1 MDYIYSIVMGIVQGL
16 TEFLPVSSS
25 GHLTLVQHIFG
36 VDGESNF
43 FFNIM
48 LHVGT
53 LFAVC
58 VFYYKLL
65 WSLIKSFFGLIKK
78 IFTGKFSW
86 KNRTDD
92 ENMIF
97 MLIIGLLPLFLL
109 FVPVPGTDMVFKD
122 VSEMFSGNK
131 YLIYVASFL
140 VITSILLW
148 IGIACNKRTCTHAI
162 HSRKDLENEDGRKNY
177 NVLDAICVGV
187 MQVFATLPGISR
199 SGSTLAVGEM
209 RGINKQKAIDYTP
222 EETSLYYYLGLAK
235 YLNKDDAGAL
245 EALRKGAANIKEDTP
260 MEISSRI
267 YMISGDILH
276 SMNLPEEAYA
286 AYDSCLNIN
295 PNEISCLN
303 NYAYYLSE
311 ENRDL
316 KRAEQMSYKT
326 IKAEPEN
333 VSYLDTYAWILYM
346 QKRYEEARIY
356 IDQALKNDSTQ
367 TSSVIWEHAGD
378 IYIRLGLKSDASNYW
393 QKAIDSGADNA
404 TEIRKKIARTKK

>member
-109 FVPVPGTDMVFKD
+109 FVPVPGTNMVFKD

-148 IGIACNKRTCTHAI
+148 IGIACNKHTCTHAI

-209 RGINKQKAIDYTP
+209 RGINKQKAIDYTFI
-222 EETSLYYYLGLAK
+222 LGIPTILASAVFE
-235 YLNKDDAGAL
+235 LKDAL
-245 EALRKGAANIKEDTP
+245 G
-260 MEISSRI
+260 S
-267 YMISGDILH
+267 
-276 SMNLPEEAYA
+276 
-286 AYDSCLNIN
+286 
-295 PNEISCLN
+295 
-303 NYAYYLSE
+303 
-311 ENRDL
+311 
-316 KRAEQMSYKT
+316 
-326 IKAEPEN
+326 N
-333 VSYLDTYAWILYM
+333 VSPTAEIGIVPLIIGMVVSAVVGYLAIIIFKWFLKTDKMYIFA
-346 QKRYEEARIY
+346 IY
-356 IDQALKNDSTQ
+356 TAVIGIVGIIIALIEMNCGFNIFSHTP
-367 TSSVIWEHAGD
+367 
-378 IYIRLGLKSDASNYW
+378 L
-393 QKAIDSGADNA
+393 
-404 TEIRKKIARTKK
+404 

>member
-109 FVPVPGTDMVFKD
+109 FVPVPGTNMVFKD

-209 RGINKQKAIDYTP
+209 RGINKQKAIDYTFI
-222 EETSLYYYLGLAK
+222 LGIPTILASAVFE
-235 YLNKDDAGAL
+235 LKDAL
-245 EALRKGAANIKEDTP
+245 G
-260 MEISSRI
+260 S
-267 YMISGDILH
+267 
-276 SMNLPEEAYA
+276 
-286 AYDSCLNIN
+286 
-295 PNEISCLN
+295 
-303 NYAYYLSE
+303 
-311 ENRDL
+311 
-316 KRAEQMSYKT
+316 
-326 IKAEPEN
+326 N
-333 VSYLDTYAWILYM
+333 VSPTAKIGIAPLIIGMVVSAVVGYLAIIIFKWFLKTDKMYIFA
-346 QKRYEEARIY
+346 IY
-356 IDQALKNDSTQ
+356 TAVIGIVGIIIALIEMNCGFNIFSHTP
-367 TSSVIWEHAGD
+367 
-378 IYIRLGLKSDASNYW
+378 L
-393 QKAIDSGADNA
+393 
-404 TEIRKKIARTKK
+404 